1 MKKVFGMTMVIAL
14 AMVLGSFTPAQAAPA
29 KAGKKV
35 NNVQQHAQI
44 ININRASV
52 DQLITL
58 KGIGQKKAQ
67 AIVAFRTKNGNFK
80 KVEDVML
87 VKGIGQ
93 KMFDKMRK
101 FITVK

>member
-1 MKKVFGMTMVIAL
+1 
-14 AMVLGSFTPAQAAPA
+14 MVLGSFTPAQAATP
-29 KAGKKV
+29 KASKNV
-35 NNVQQHAQI
+35 NNVKQHVQL

-52 DQLITL
+52 DQLSTL
-58 KGIGQKKAQ
+58 KGIGEKKAQ
-67 AIVAFRTKNGNFK
+67 AIIAFRTKNGNFK

>member
-44 ININRASV
+44 ININTASV
-52 DQLITL
+52 DQLVTL
-58 KGIGQKKAQ
+58 
-67 AIVAFRTKNGNFK
+67 
-80 KVEDVML
+80 
-87 VKGIGQ
+87 KGIGQ

>member
-14 AMVLGSFTPAQAAPA
+14 AMVLGSFTPAQAASA
-29 KAGKKV
+29 KASKNV
-35 NNVQQHAQI
+35 NNVKQHVQL

-52 DQLITL
+52 DQLSTL
-58 KGIGQKKAQ
+58 KGIGEKKAQ